1 MLRTS
6 EQILIKSCSL
16 IFSCKTKTYILSS
29 DRIFMKVQTRKIIL
43 YVAGIF
49 LLISGIL
56 GILMPQLG
64 FSTFTS
70 VVWTVL
76 GAVFVAIG
84 YGTNV
89 RKIVIYAAGIFL
101 FISGILGILMPQLG
115 LSTIN
120 SLIWIALGILF
131 IYISYTYKY

>member
-1 MLRTS
+1 
-6 EQILIKSCSL
+6 
-16 IFSCKTKTYILSS
+16 
-29 DRIFMKVQTRKIIL
+29 MKVQTRKIIL

-56 GILMPQLG
+56 GIIMPQLG